1 MLLEVAEF
9 SFFLDQV
16 QIKVLELP
24 RRCLSAFFFFFLAF
38 WQCQMKKD
46 LTEKEEGENIK
57 EA

>member
-24 RRCLSAFFFFFLAF
+24 RRCLSALFFFLAF

-46 LTEKEEGENIK
+46 LTEKEEGEIMK